1 MRTISM
7 YMHSPIINRH
17 SEKQYH
23 VIKSPIEG
31 AAPGPLLLTL
41 KVILI
46 LLSTDYLEF
55 HTLNI
60 QNMKFPTTTDQVKQR
75 MNRQLNM

>member
-1 MRTISM
+1 M
-7 YMHSPIINRH
+7 YIHSPIINRH

-23 VIKSPIEG
+23 VIKSPMEG

-41 KVILI
+41 KVIQIVI

-60 QNMKFPTTTDQVKQR
+60 QNMKFPTATDQLKER